1 MQLKN
6 QNINI
11 IIIKFKQIMTIL
23 ILFSIINI
31 IENQVSF
38 SQNSSTK
45 DTIQVNKDSLIIEN
59 KSTIKIEIQDPI
71 IDNGFEPFLEFNTRS
86 SNTTPMT
93 DDFDTDIEFDTQ
105 KNIVNLYELPA
116 IDVKSAS
123 LMINMLSDSIFSE
136 LDIFLD
142 SLNNLYEINQN
153 QNVIISDVLNSK
165 VKSNKISNKTNN
177 EKFNPKL
184 IYRVRNQSRFGD
196 IRGIE
201 EDKFAGNDLD
211 LFQRMIYKDDSFYG
225 IIQTKKSVGEANVN
239 EFMSGS
245 LAYNDGKVKLIVGD
259 FVPSVGFGS
268 VFWTAFAPTKGSDV
282 ISPTM
287 RLSKGIEP
295 NKSTINFNI
304 FRGIYGE
311 YNFDLTPSSS
321 NSISRLLDKSN
332 LKLRLWYANNDKS
345 ATINENNEVTG
356 IAISPK
362 FRTETEIA
370 KRNNLSEKNHTINL
384 EYQTDKNV
392 YGLLYTSFQ
401 YDKTI
406 NPNSDFIFDTNNVR
420 LLSYYNL
427 INFDNFAFAN
437 EIVIDPQMNYS
448 IKLSTQNN
456 LGKLIWSNQFR
467 YSNPNIR
474 SMYGYNFGE
483 LGEIPNQMSFY
494 NAFEYKYDKKL
505 RFYQYSEI
513 YNSIDKYSNLTSIQK
528 GIDIFLE
535 TEYLIANNTKLI
547 NRLKYENK
555 IEAANLTGFNQRVSY
570 DRSRYELRLELQ
582 TLLDKETR
590 LRVRYESNYITFSD
604 YFRSES
610 GNLAYIELQHNLIDD
625 FKIFARYSVFNTDS
639 FNSAIWQYEYAM
651 VGYTTT
657 TSLYGKGSRFFITGV
672 YDINSHIT
680 MNLRYSSTLFNFRE
694 NIGTGSLEIN
704 DNNDSKLL
712 LQFDIKY

>member
-1 MQLKN
+1 MLFL
-6 QNINI
+6 IYI
-11 IIIKFKQIMTIL
+11 IIV
-23 ILFSIINI
+23 
-31 IENQVSF
+31 NQTAL
-38 SQNSSTK
+38 SQNFNSR
-45 DTIQVNKDSLIIEN
+45 DTISFNKDSIIFEN
-59 KSTIKIEIQDPI
+59 KSTLNLEIKDPI

-105 KNIVNLYELPA
+105 KSIVNLYELPA

-123 LMINMLSDSIFSE
+123 IMINMLSDSVFNE

-153 QNVIISDVLNSK
+153 QNTIITDLMGSK
-165 VKSNKISNKTNN
+165 IKSKKLSNKINTSKV
-177 EKFNPKL
+177 NPKL
-184 IYRVRNQSRFGD
+184 IYRIRNQSRFGE

-201 EDKFAGNDLD
+201 EDNFTGDDID
-211 LFQRMIYKDDSFYG
+211 LFQRLIYKEENLYG
-225 IIQTKKSVGEANVN
+225 IIQTKKAVGESNIN

-245 LAYNDGKVKLIVGD
+245 LGYNDGITKIIVGD

-287 RLSKGIEP
+287 RLTKGIEP

-304 FRGIYGE
+304 FRGVYGE
-311 YNFDLTPSSS
+311 YNFDLTDYDDKFKLAPQV
-321 NSISRLLDKSN
+321 NSK
-332 LKLRLWYANNDKS
+332 LKLRLWYANNDKT

-356 IAISPK
+356 ISITPK
-362 FRTETEIA
+362 FRTDREIS
-370 KRNNLSEKNHTINL
+370 KRDNLNEKNQTINL
-384 EYQTDKNV
+384 EYQSSKNIF
-392 YGLLYTSFQ
+392 GLIYTQFQ

-406 NPNSDFIFDTNNVR
+406 NPNSNFIFDSNNVR
-420 LLSYYNL
+420 LLSYYSL
-427 INFDNFAFAN
+427 INFDNFAISN
-437 EIVIDPQMNYS
+437 EIVIDPKMNYS
-448 IKLSTQNN
+448 VKLSTQNN

-467 YSNPNIR
+467 YSNPDIR

-483 LGEIPNQMSFY
+483 LGEIPNQISFY
-494 NAFEYKYDKKL
+494 NAFEYKFDKKL

-528 GIDIFLE
+528 GIDLFLE

-555 IEAANLTGFNQRVSY
+555 MQAANLSGFNQRVSY
-570 DRSRYELRLELQ
+570 DRSRYEMRLELQ
-582 TLLDKETR
+582 TLLDKDTR
-590 LRVRYESNYITFSD
+590 IKVRYESNYLTFSD
-604 YFRSES
+604 YFSNES
-610 GNLAYIELQHNLIDD
+610 GNLAYLELQHNLLDD
-625 FKIFARYSVFNTDS
+625 FKFFIRYSVFNTNS

-651 VGYTTT
+651 AGYTTT
-657 TSLYGKGSRFFITGV
+657 TALYGKGSRFFITAL
-672 YDINSHIT
+672 YDLNQNISI
-680 MNLRYSSTLFNFRE
+680 NLRYSSTLFNFME
-694 NIGTGSLEIN
+694 SIGSGNLEIN